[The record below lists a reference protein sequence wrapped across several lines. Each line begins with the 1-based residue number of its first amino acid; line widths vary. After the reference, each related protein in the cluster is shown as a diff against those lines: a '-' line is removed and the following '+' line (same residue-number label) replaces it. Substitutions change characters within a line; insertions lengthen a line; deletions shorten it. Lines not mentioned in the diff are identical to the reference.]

1 MDGWSVPGYTDV
13 RELGSGA
20 CGRVV
25 LAVHDA
31 TGLPVAV
38 KYLGE
43 GLRGDPAFVR
53 GFRDEARLLGTLAS
67 PHVVGLYEYVEAPEG
82 AAIVME
88 LVDGLALRALL
99 REYGAVGPEAALTVL
114 KGSLLGLAA
123 AHARGVVHRDYKP
136 ENVLVT
142 ADGASRLVDF
152 GIATGDGAVVAVAGT
167 PAYMAPEQWTGAPA
181 SPASDVYAATAVFHE
196 CLTGRKPFTGENIA
210 ELALMHVE
218 APVPVEGVPEPLRAL
233 VRRGL
238 AKTPRERPGEAAA
251 FVAELEAAAAAACGP
266 GWEERGRGRLASLAA
281 LLPLLFPSAGD
292 RAGSA
297 TDLATTSLGDGDGGG
312 DGGGWWRAWL
322 PGPLGWAAVA
332 GALLL
337 GLVPLLGGA
346 SQATSGPA
354 GTGVEAV
361 ATTGVRPVG
370 DTPAPSPTGGA
381 SPAPTPSAP
390 TPSAP
395 TPSAPTPSA
404 AASTGPAPSPT
415 PTGTATGATDAP
427 SGTPDARETAA
438 PSTTGPPATA
448 PPPSG
453 EAPAPAAPA
462 APTGPRPG
470 TSAPPPSTAPP
481 ATGVRS
487 VAVRDFRQ
495 SGPATATATFD
506 VTTDGPG
513 PVTLHVTW
521 YAGDAWGNPGTQ
533 DGPTETYRRG
543 GADIHTL
550 TLTHT
555 FRTAGCH
562 WTAAV
567 TTDPAPAGGASSRQL
582 RTRRCEIR

>member
-20 CGRVV
+20 GGRVV

-43 GLRGDPAFVR
+43 ALRGDPSFVH

-152 GIATGDGAVVAVAGT
+152 GIAAGRGAVAPVAGT

-181 SPASDVYAATAVFHE
+181 SPASDVYAATAVFYE
-196 CLTGRKPFTGENIA
+196 CLTGRKPFTGEHIA

-218 APVPVEGVPEPLRAL
+218 APVPVEDVPEPLRPL
-233 VRRGL
+233 LRRGL
-238 AKTPRERPGEAAA
+238 AKTPRERPGDAAA

-266 GWEERGRGRLASLAA
+266 GWEGRGRGRLASLAA

-292 RAGSA
+292 QAGGT
-297 TDLATTSLGDGDGGG
+297 TDLATTSLGEPGGG
-312 DGGGWWRAWL
+312 AGWWRAWL

-337 GLVPLLGGA
+337 GLLPLLAGA
-346 SQATSGPA
+346 SQASPGRG
-354 GTGVEAV
+354 GTGARAL
-361 ATTGVRPVG
+361 ATTGVHPG
-370 DTPAPSPTGGA
+370 GAATPAPSPTGGTPPSPTA
-381 SPAPTPSAP
+381 SAPAAPSTPAPSAP
-390 TPSAP
+390 PPAGAVTPP
-395 TPSAPTPSA
+395 
-404 AASTGPAPSPT
+404 
-415 PTGTATGATDAP
+415 ATDAP
-427 SGTPDARETAA
+427 TDAPGAPGTAE
-438 PSTTGPPATA
+438 PSTAGPGTTAPAPPGEPAATA
-448 PPPSG
+448 PPDPG
-453 EAPAPAAPA
+453 
-462 APTGPRPG
+462 GPRPG
-470 TSAPPPSTAPP
+470 SSAPPSPAAPP
-481 ATGVRS
+481 PTGVRS
-487 VAVRDFRQ
+487 ATVRDFRQ
-495 SGPATATATFD
+495 TGPATATASFE

-513 PVTLHVTW
+513 PVTLYVTW
-521 YAGDAWGNPGTQ
+521 YAGDSPGAPGTQ
-533 DGPTETYRRG
+533 DGATETYRRD
-543 GADIHTL
+543 GAEARTL

-555 FRTAGCH
+555 FGTRGCH

-567 TTDPAPAGGASSRQL
+567 TTEPAPAGGASSRQL
-582 RTRRCEIR
+582 LTRGCEIR